1 MSKTRLSAVQEQFI
15 QQALD
20 RLHGELTIVIIAHR
34 LSTIRNAHRILV
46 LANGEIVEE
55 GTHESLLEKRGEY
68 FKFYSMQFKDE
79 NRNGIEKTVR

>member
-1 MSKTRLSAVQEQFI
+1 
-15 QQALD
+15 
-20 RLHGELTIVIIAHR
+20 
-34 LSTIRNAHRILV
+34 V

-79 NRNGIEKTVR
+79 NRNSIEKTSP